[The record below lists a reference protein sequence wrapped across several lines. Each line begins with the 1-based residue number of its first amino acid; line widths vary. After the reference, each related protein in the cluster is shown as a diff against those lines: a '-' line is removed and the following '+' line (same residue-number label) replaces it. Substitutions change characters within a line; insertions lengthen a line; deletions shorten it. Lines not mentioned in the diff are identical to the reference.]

1 MVIDSYRTQLSTYES
16 RSEQRNNLDI
26 TNKII
31 NVKSITMKR
40 TLLSLVAVLMVAN
53 VFAIDLKQQVKEL
66 KSMLLQT
73 PGVSAAA
80 IDENDKVELNYK
92 SEYFYFTV
100 NYFNNTSLSKGL
112 EVTLNA
118 NNYKIPDGKYSIAD
132 LQSVALYV
140 NRTFHGVKVNID
152 EKNKRVTFQ
161 EEFYAKDI
169 NSLSTDVLAY
179 YLSTITKARKA
190 YADSIKKVK
199 QVPPAPVAVAPAP
212 ADSSDT
218 IVVPKDDISE
228 LQLGAIVCQGV
239 DAHNKKVLDAN
250 QFTKES
256 LKYINFIVNLTG
268 PKVANYTLNVKIVS
282 PKNKLMVQEDGAD
295 YSFST
300 PINVKK
306 KDKEAQYTT
315 ASFGSMKKKI
325 WEPGQYTVF
334 FYEGNNLLGEYKFE
348 VKK

>member
-1 MVIDSYRTQLSTYES
+1 
-16 RSEQRNNLDI
+16 
-26 TNKII
+26 
-31 NVKSITMKR
+31 MKR

-73 PGVSAAA
+73 PGVSAAE
-80 IDENDKVELNYK
+80 IGENDKVELNYK
-92 SEYFYFTV
+92 DGYFYFTV
-100 NYFNNTSLSKGL
+100 NYINNTSLTKGF

-118 NNYKIPDGKYSIAD
+118 NNYKIPEGKYSMAD

-199 QVPPAPVAVAPAP
+199 QTPPAPVAVAPA
-212 ADSSDT
+212 DSSDT
-218 IVVPKDDISE
+218 IIVPKDNISE

-239 DAHNKKVLDAN
+239 DAHNKKVLDTN

-256 LKYINFIVNLTG
+256 LKYVNFIVNLTG

>member
-1 MVIDSYRTQLSTYES
+1 
-16 RSEQRNNLDI
+16 
-26 TNKII
+26 
-31 NVKSITMKR
+31 MKR

-190 YADSIKKVK
+190 YADSIEKVK
-199 QVPPAPVAVAPAP
+199 QTPPAPAPVAVAP

-256 LKYINFIVNLTG
+256 LKYVNFIVNLTG
-268 PKVANYTLNVKIVS
+268 PKVANYTINVKIVS

-300 PINVKK
+300 PIKVQK

-348 VKK
+348 VNK

>member
-1 MVIDSYRTQLSTYES
+1 
-16 RSEQRNNLDI
+16 
-26 TNKII
+26 
-31 NVKSITMKR
+31 MKR

-199 QVPPAPVAVAPAP
+199 QTPPAPAPVAVAP

-218 IVVPKDDISE
+218 IVVPKDNISE

-239 DAHNKKVLDAN
+239 DAHNKKVLDTN

-256 LKYINFIVNLTG
+256 LKYVNFIVNLTG
-268 PKVANYTLNVKIVS
+268 PKVANYTINVKIVS

-300 PINVKK
+300 PIKVQK

>member
-1 MVIDSYRTQLSTYES
+1 
-16 RSEQRNNLDI
+16 
-26 TNKII
+26 
-31 NVKSITMKR
+31 MKR

-199 QVPPAPVAVAPAP
+199 QTPPAPAPVAVAPA
-212 ADSSDT
+212 DSSDT
-218 IVVPKDDISE
+218 ILVPKDNISE

-239 DAHNKKVLDAN
+239 DAHNKKVLDTN

-256 LKYINFIVNLTG
+256 LKYVNFIVNLTG

-282 PKNKLMVQEDGAD
+282 PKMKLMVQEDGAD

-325 WEPGQYTVF
+325 WEPGLYTVF

>member
-1 MVIDSYRTQLSTYES
+1 
-16 RSEQRNNLDI
+16 
-26 TNKII
+26 
-31 NVKSITMKR
+31 MKR

-73 PGVSAAA
+73 PGVTAVE
-80 IDENDKVELNYK
+80 IGENDKVELNYK
-92 SEYFYFTV
+92 ADYFYFTV
-100 NYFNNTSLSKGL
+100 NYVNNTSLSKGL

-132 LQSVALYV
+132 LHSVALYV

-169 NSLSTDVLAY
+169 NSLSTDVLAC

-199 QVPPAPVAVAPAP
+199 PAPPVAVAPAP

-218 IVVPKDDISE
+218 IVIPKDNISE
-228 LQLGAIVCQGV
+228 LQLGSIICQGV

-256 LKYINFIVNLTG
+256 LKYVNFIVNLTG

-282 PKNKLMVQEDGAD
+282 PKNKLMVQEDGAN

-300 PINVKK
+300 PISVKK

-315 ASFGSMKKKI
+315 VSFGSMKKKI
-325 WEPGQYTVF
+325 WEPGRYTVF

-348 VKK
+348 VNK

>member
-1 MVIDSYRTQLSTYES
+1 
-16 RSEQRNNLDI
+16 
-26 TNKII
+26 
-31 NVKSITMKR
+31 MKR

-92 SEYFYFTV
+92 DGYFYFTV
-100 NYFNNTSLSKGL
+100 NYINNTSLTKGL

-118 NNYKIPDGKYSIAD
+118 NNYKIPEGKYSMAD

-199 QVPPAPVAVAPAP
+199 QTPPAPVAVAP

-256 LKYINFIVNLTG
+256 LKYVNFIVNLTG

>member
-199 QVPPAPVAVAPAP
+199 QTPPAPVAVAPA
-212 ADSSDT
+212 DSSDT
-218 IVVPKDDISE
+218 IIVPKDNISE

-239 DAHNKKVLDAN
+239 DAHNKKVLDTN

-256 LKYINFIVNLTG
+256 LKYVNFIVNLTG

>member
-1 MVIDSYRTQLSTYES
+1 
-16 RSEQRNNLDI
+16 
-26 TNKII
+26 
-31 NVKSITMKR
+31 MKR

-199 QVPPAPVAVAPAP
+199 QTPPAPAPVAVAP

-218 IVVPKDDISE
+218 IVVPKDNISE

-239 DAHNKKVLDAN
+239 DAHNKKVLDTN

-256 LKYINFIVNLTG
+256 LKYVNFIVNLTG

>member
-1 MVIDSYRTQLSTYES
+1 
-16 RSEQRNNLDI
+16 
-26 TNKII
+26 
-31 NVKSITMKR
+31 MKR

-199 QVPPAPVAVAPAP
+199 QTPPAPAPVAVAPA
-212 ADSSDT
+212 DSSDT
-218 IVVPKDDISE
+218 IIVPKDNISE

-239 DAHNKKVLDAN
+239 DAHNKKVLDTN

-256 LKYINFIVNLTG
+256 LKYVNFIVNLTG

>member
-1 MVIDSYRTQLSTYES
+1 
-16 RSEQRNNLDI
+16 
-26 TNKII
+26 
-31 NVKSITMKR
+31 MKR
-40 TLLSLVAVLMVAN
+40 TFLSLVAVLMVAN

-73 PGVSAAA
+73 PGVTAVE
-80 IDENDKVELNYK
+80 IGENDKVELNYK
-92 SEYFYFTV
+92 SDYFYFTV

-132 LQSVALYV
+132 LHSVALYV
-140 NRTFHGVKVNID
+140 NRTFHSVKVNID

-199 QVPPAPVAVAPAP
+199 PVPPVAVAP

-218 IVVPKDDISE
+218 IVIPKDNISE
-228 LQLGAIVCQGV
+228 LQLGSIICQGV

-256 LKYINFIVNLTG
+256 LKYVNFIVNLTG

-282 PKNKLMVQEDGAD
+282 PKNKLMVQEDGAN

-300 PINVKK
+300 PISVKK
-306 KDKEAQYTT
+306 KEKEAQYTT
-315 ASFGSMKKKI
+315 VSFGSMKKKI
-325 WEPGQYTVF
+325 WEPGRYTVF
-334 FYEGNNLLGEYKFE
+334 FYEGNNLLGEFKFE
-348 VKK
+348 VNK

>member
-1 MVIDSYRTQLSTYES
+1 
-16 RSEQRNNLDI
+16 
-26 TNKII
+26 
-31 NVKSITMKR
+31 MKR

-73 PGVSAAA
+73 PGVTAVE
-80 IDENDKVELNYK
+80 IGENDKVELNYR
-92 SEYFYFTV
+92 SDYFYFTV
-100 NYFNNTSLSKGL
+100 NYVNNTSLSKGL

-132 LQSVALYV
+132 LHSVALYV

-169 NSLSTDVLAY
+169 NSLSTDVLAC

-199 QVPPAPVAVAPAP
+199 PVPPAPVAVAPA
-212 ADSSDT
+212 DSSDT
-218 IVVPKDDISE
+218 IVIPKDNISE
-228 LQLGAIVCQGV
+228 LQLGSIICQGV
-239 DAHNKKVLDAN
+239 DAHNKKVLEAN

-256 LKYINFIVNLTG
+256 LKYVNFIVNLTG

-282 PKNKLMVQEDGAD
+282 PKNKLMVQEDGAN

-300 PINVKK
+300 PISVKK
-306 KDKEAQYTT
+306 KEKEAQYTT
-315 ASFGSMKKKI
+315 VSFGSMKKKI
-325 WEPGQYTVF
+325 WEPGRYTVF

-348 VKK
+348 VNK

>member
-1 MVIDSYRTQLSTYES
+1 
-16 RSEQRNNLDI
+16 
-26 TNKII
+26 
-31 NVKSITMKR
+31 MKR

-161 EEFYAKDI
+161 EEFYANDI

-199 QVPPAPVAVAPAP
+199 QTPPAPAPVAVAP

-218 IVVPKDDISE
+218 IVVPKDNISE

-239 DAHNKKVLDAN
+239 DAHNKKVLDTN

-256 LKYINFIVNLTG
+256 LKYVNFIVNLTG

-300 PINVKK
+300 TIKVQK

-315 ASFGSMKKKI
+315 ASSGSMKKKI
-325 WEPGQYTVF
+325 WEPGLYTVF

-348 VKK
+348 VNK

>member
-1 MVIDSYRTQLSTYES
+1 
-16 RSEQRNNLDI
+16 
-26 TNKII
+26 
-31 NVKSITMKR
+31 MKR

-118 NNYKIPDGKYSIAD
+118 NNYKIPDGKYSIED

-199 QVPPAPVAVAPAP
+199 QTPPAPVAVAPA
-212 ADSSDT
+212 DSSDT
-218 IVVPKDDISE
+218 IIVPKDNISE

-268 PKVANYTLNVKIVS
+268 PKVANYTINVKIVS
-282 PKNKLMVQEDGAD
+282 PKKKLMVQEDGAD

-300 PINVKK
+300 PIKVQK

-325 WEPGQYTVF
+325 WEPGHYTVF

>member
-1 MVIDSYRTQLSTYES
+1 
-16 RSEQRNNLDI
+16 
-26 TNKII
+26 
-31 NVKSITMKR
+31 MKR

-100 NYFNNTSLSKGL
+100 NYFNNTSISKGL

-169 NSLSTDVLAY
+169 NSLSTDVLAC

-199 QVPPAPVAVAPAP
+199 QTPPAPAPVAVAP

-218 IVVPKDDISE
+218 IVVPKDNISE

-239 DAHNKKVLDAN
+239 DAHNKKVLDTN

-256 LKYINFIVNLTG
+256 LKYVNFIVNLTG

>member
-1 MVIDSYRTQLSTYES
+1 
-16 RSEQRNNLDI
+16 
-26 TNKII
+26 
-31 NVKSITMKR
+31 MKR

-199 QVPPAPVAVAPAP
+199 QTPPAPAPVAVAP

-218 IVVPKDDISE
+218 IVVPKDNISE

-268 PKVANYTLNVKIVS
+268 PKVANYTINVKIIS
-282 PKNKLMVQEDGAD
+282 PKKKLMVQEDGAD

-300 PINVKK
+300 PIKVQK

>member
-1 MVIDSYRTQLSTYES
+1 
-16 RSEQRNNLDI
+16 
-26 TNKII
+26 
-31 NVKSITMKR
+31 MKR

-199 QVPPAPVAVAPAP
+199 QTPPAPAPVAVAPA
-212 ADSSDT
+212 DSSDT
-218 IVVPKDDISE
+218 IIVPKDNISE

-239 DAHNKKVLDAN
+239 DAHNKKVLDTN

-256 LKYINFIVNLTG
+256 LKYVNFIVNLTG

-282 PKNKLMVQEDGAD
+282 PKMKLMVQEDGAD

>member
-1 MVIDSYRTQLSTYES
+1 
-16 RSEQRNNLDI
+16 
-26 TNKII
+26 
-31 NVKSITMKR
+31 MKR

-199 QVPPAPVAVAPAP
+199 QTPPAPAPVAVAPA
-212 ADSSDT
+212 DSSDT
-218 IVVPKDDISE
+218 ILVPKDNISE

-239 DAHNKKVLDAN
+239 DAHNKKVLDTN

-256 LKYINFIVNLTG
+256 LKYVNFIVNLTG
-268 PKVANYTLNVKIVS
+268 PKVANYTINVKIVS

-300 PINVKK
+300 PIKVQK

>member
-1 MVIDSYRTQLSTYES
+1 
-16 RSEQRNNLDI
+16 
-26 TNKII
+26 
-31 NVKSITMKR
+31 MKR

-199 QVPPAPVAVAPAP
+199 QTPPAPAPVAVAP

-218 IVVPKDDISE
+218 IVVPKDNISE

-239 DAHNKKVLDAN
+239 DAHNKKVLDTN

-256 LKYINFIVNLTG
+256 LKYVNFIVNLTG

-282 PKNKLMVQEDGAD
+282 PKMKLMVQEDGAD

>member
-1 MVIDSYRTQLSTYES
+1 
-16 RSEQRNNLDI
+16 
-26 TNKII
+26 
-31 NVKSITMKR
+31 MKR

-199 QVPPAPVAVAPAP
+199 QTPPAPAPVAVAPA
-212 ADSSDT
+212 DSSDT
-218 IVVPKDDISE
+218 IIVPKDNISE

-239 DAHNKKVLDAN
+239 DAHNKKVLDTN

-256 LKYINFIVNLTG
+256 LKYVNFIVNLTG
-268 PKVANYTLNVKIVS
+268 PKVANYTINVKIVS
-282 PKNKLMVQEDGAD
+282 PKKKLMVQEDGAD

-300 PINVKK
+300 PIKVQK

-334 FYEGNNLLGEYKFE
+334 FYEGNNMLGEYKFE

>member
-1 MVIDSYRTQLSTYES
+1 
-16 RSEQRNNLDI
+16 
-26 TNKII
+26 
-31 NVKSITMKR
+31 MKR

-199 QVPPAPVAVAPAP
+199 QTPPAPAPVAVAPA
-212 ADSSDT
+212 DSSDT
-218 IVVPKDDISE
+218 IIVPKDNISE

-239 DAHNKKVLDAN
+239 DAHNKKVLDTN

-256 LKYINFIVNLTG
+256 LKYVNFIVNLTG
-268 PKVANYTLNVKIVS
+268 PKVANYTINVKIVS

>member
-1 MVIDSYRTQLSTYES
+1 
-16 RSEQRNNLDI
+16 
-26 TNKII
+26 
-31 NVKSITMKR
+31 MKR

-100 NYFNNTSLSKGL
+100 NYFNNTSLTKGL

-199 QVPPAPVAVAPAP
+199 QTPPAPAPVAVAP

-218 IVVPKDDISE
+218 IVVPKDNISE

-239 DAHNKKVLDAN
+239 DAHNKKVLDTN

-256 LKYINFIVNLTG
+256 LKYVNFIVNLTG
-268 PKVANYTLNVKIVS
+268 PKVANYTINVKIVS

-300 PINVKK
+300 PIKVQK

>member
-1 MVIDSYRTQLSTYES
+1 
-16 RSEQRNNLDI
+16 
-26 TNKII
+26 
-31 NVKSITMKR
+31 MKR

-73 PGVSAAA
+73 PGVTAVE
-80 IDENDKVELNYK
+80 IGENDKVELNYK
-92 SEYFYFTV
+92 ADYFYFTV
-100 NYFNNTSLSKGL
+100 NYVNNTSLSKGL

-132 LQSVALYV
+132 LHSVALYV

-169 NSLSTDVLAY
+169 NSLSTDVLAC

-199 QVPPAPVAVAPAP
+199 PAPPVAVAPAP

-218 IVVPKDDISE
+218 IVIPKDNISE
-228 LQLGAIVCQGV
+228 LQLGSIICQGV

-256 LKYINFIVNLTG
+256 LKYVNFIVNLTG

-282 PKNKLMVQEDGAD
+282 PKNKLMVQEDGAN

-300 PINVKK
+300 PISVKK

-315 ASFGSMKKKI
+315 VSFGSMKKKI
-325 WEPGQYTVF
+325 WEPGRYTVF
-334 FYEGNNLLGEYKFE
+334 FYEGNNLLGEFKFE
-348 VKK
+348 VNK

>member
-1 MVIDSYRTQLSTYES
+1 
-16 RSEQRNNLDI
+16 
-26 TNKII
+26 
-31 NVKSITMKR
+31 MKR

-199 QVPPAPVAVAPAP
+199 QTPPAPAPVAVAP

-218 IVVPKDDISE
+218 IVVPKDNISE

-239 DAHNKKVLDAN
+239 DAHNKKVLDTN

-256 LKYINFIVNLTG
+256 LKYVNFIVNLTG
-268 PKVANYTLNVKIVS
+268 PKVANYTINVKIVS
-282 PKNKLMVQEDGAD
+282 PKKKLMVQEDGAD

>member
-1 MVIDSYRTQLSTYES
+1 
-16 RSEQRNNLDI
+16 
-26 TNKII
+26 
-31 NVKSITMKR
+31 MKR

-199 QVPPAPVAVAPAP
+199 QTPPAPAPVAVAPA
-212 ADSSDT
+212 DSSDT
-218 IVVPKDDISE
+218 IIVPKDNISE

-256 LKYINFIVNLTG
+256 LKYVNFIVNLTG

-300 PINVKK
+300 PIKVQK

>member
-16 RSEQRNNLDI
+16 RSVQRNNLDI

-199 QVPPAPVAVAPAP
+199 QTPPAPAPVAVAPA
-212 ADSSDT
+212 DSSDT
-218 IVVPKDDISE
+218 ILVPKDNISE

-239 DAHNKKVLDAN
+239 DAHNKKVLDTN

-256 LKYINFIVNLTG
+256 LKYVNFIVNLTG

-282 PKNKLMVQEDGAD
+282 PKMKLMVQEDGAD

-300 PINVKK
+300 PIKVQK

-325 WEPGQYTVF
+325 WEPGLYTVF

>member
-1 MVIDSYRTQLSTYES
+1 
-16 RSEQRNNLDI
+16 
-26 TNKII
+26 
-31 NVKSITMKR
+31 MKR

-73 PGVSAAA
+73 HGVSAAE
-80 IDENDKVELNYK
+80 IGENDKVELNYNDG
-92 SEYFYFTV
+92 YFYFTV
-100 NYFNNTSLSKGL
+100 NYINNTSLSKGL

-161 EEFYAKDI
+161 EEFYVKDI
-169 NSLSTDVLAY
+169 NNLSTDVLAC

-199 QVPPAPVAVAPAP
+199 QVPPAPVAVAPA
-212 ADSSDT
+212 DSSDT
-218 IVVPKDDISE
+218 IVVPKDNISE

-239 DAHNKKVLDAN
+239 DAHKKKVLDAN
-250 QFTKES
+250 QFTKEN
-256 LKYINFIVNLTG
+256 LKYVNFIVNLTG

-300 PINVKK
+300 PIKVQK

-315 ASFGSMKKKI
+315 APFGSMKKKI
-325 WEPGQYTVF
+325 WEPGLYTVF
-334 FYEGNNLLGEYKFE
+334 FYEGNNMLGEYKFE

>member
-1 MVIDSYRTQLSTYES
+1 
-16 RSEQRNNLDI
+16 
-26 TNKII
+26 
-31 NVKSITMKR
+31 MKR

-199 QVPPAPVAVAPAP
+199 QTPPAPAPVAVAP

-218 IVVPKDDISE
+218 IVVPKDNISE

-268 PKVANYTLNVKIVS
+268 PKVANYTINVKIVS

-300 PINVKK
+300 PIKVQK

>member
-1 MVIDSYRTQLSTYES
+1 
-16 RSEQRNNLDI
+16 
-26 TNKII
+26 
-31 NVKSITMKR
+31 MKR

-199 QVPPAPVAVAPAP
+199 QTPPAPAPVAVAPA
-212 ADSSDT
+212 DSSDT
-218 IVVPKDDISE
+218 IIVPKDNISE

-239 DAHNKKVLDAN
+239 DAHNKKVLDTN

-256 LKYINFIVNLTG
+256 LKYVNFIVNLTG

-282 PKNKLMVQEDGAD
+282 PKMKLMVQEDGAD

-325 WEPGQYTVF
+325 WEPGLYTVF

>member
-1 MVIDSYRTQLSTYES
+1 
-16 RSEQRNNLDI
+16 
-26 TNKII
+26 
-31 NVKSITMKR
+31 MKR

-73 PGVSAAA
+73 PGVTAVE
-80 IDENDKVELNYK
+80 IGENDKVELNYR
-92 SEYFYFTV
+92 SDYFYFTV
-100 NYFNNTSLSKGL
+100 NYVNNTSLSKGL

-132 LQSVALYV
+132 LHSVALYV

-169 NSLSTDVLAY
+169 NSLSTDVLAC

-199 QVPPAPVAVAPAP
+199 PVPPVAVAP

-218 IVVPKDDISE
+218 IVIPKDNISE
-228 LQLGAIVCQGV
+228 LQLGTIICQGV

-256 LKYINFIVNLTG
+256 LKYVNFIVNLTG
-268 PKVANYTLNVKIVS
+268 PKVADYTLNVKIVS
-282 PKNKLMVQEDGAD
+282 PKNKLMVQEDGAN
-295 YSFST
+295 YSLST
-300 PINVKK
+300 PISVKK
-306 KDKEAQYTT
+306 KEKEAQYTT
-315 ASFGSMKKKI
+315 VSFGSMKKKI
-325 WEPGQYTVF
+325 WEPGRYTVF
-334 FYEGNNLLGEYKFE
+334 FYEGNNLLGEFKFE
-348 VKK
+348 VNK

>member
-1 MVIDSYRTQLSTYES
+1 
-16 RSEQRNNLDI
+16 
-26 TNKII
+26 
-31 NVKSITMKR
+31 MKR

-169 NSLSTDVLAY
+169 NSLSTDVLAC

-199 QVPPAPVAVAPAP
+199 QTPPAPAPVAVAP

-256 LKYINFIVNLTG
+256 LKYVNFIVNLTG

>member
-1 MVIDSYRTQLSTYES
+1 
-16 RSEQRNNLDI
+16 
-26 TNKII
+26 
-31 NVKSITMKR
+31 MKR

-199 QVPPAPVAVAPAP
+199 QTPPAPAPVAVAP

-218 IVVPKDDISE
+218 IVVPKDNISE

-239 DAHNKKVLDAN
+239 DAHNKKVLDTN

>member
-1 MVIDSYRTQLSTYES
+1 
-16 RSEQRNNLDI
+16 
-26 TNKII
+26 
-31 NVKSITMKR
+31 MKR

-73 PGVSAAA
+73 PGVSAAE
-80 IDENDKVELNYK
+80 IGENDKVELNYK
-92 SEYFYFTV
+92 DGYFYFTV
-100 NYFNNTSLSKGL
+100 NYINNTSLTKGL

-118 NNYKIPDGKYSIAD
+118 NNYKIPEGKYSMAD

-199 QVPPAPVAVAPAP
+199 QTPPAPVAVAPA
-212 ADSSDT
+212 DSSDT
-218 IVVPKDDISE
+218 ILVPKDNISE

-256 LKYINFIVNLTG
+256 LKYVNFIVNLTG

>member
-1 MVIDSYRTQLSTYES
+1 
-16 RSEQRNNLDI
+16 
-26 TNKII
+26 
-31 NVKSITMKR
+31 MKR

-199 QVPPAPVAVAPAP
+199 QTPPAPVAVAPA
-212 ADSSDT
+212 DSSDT
-218 IVVPKDDISE
+218 IIVPKDNISE

-239 DAHNKKVLDAN
+239 DAHNKKVLDTN

-256 LKYINFIVNLTG
+256 LKYVNFIVNLTG

>member
-1 MVIDSYRTQLSTYES
+1 
-16 RSEQRNNLDI
+16 
-26 TNKII
+26 
-31 NVKSITMKR
+31 MKR

-199 QVPPAPVAVAPAP
+199 KTPPAPAPVAVAP

-218 IVVPKDDISE
+218 IVVPKDNISE

-239 DAHNKKVLDAN
+239 DAHNKKVLDTN

-256 LKYINFIVNLTG
+256 LKYVNFIVNLTG

-315 ASFGSMKKKI
+315 VSFGSMKKKI
-325 WEPGQYTVF
+325 WEPGLYTVF

>member
-1 MVIDSYRTQLSTYES
+1 
-16 RSEQRNNLDI
+16 
-26 TNKII
+26 
-31 NVKSITMKR
+31 MKR

-73 PGVSAAA
+73 PGVTAVE
-80 IDENDKVELNYK
+80 IGENDKVELNYK
-92 SEYFYFTV
+92 SDYFYFTV

-132 LQSVALYV
+132 LHSVALYV

-169 NSLSTDVLAY
+169 NSLSTDVLAC

-199 QVPPAPVAVAPAP
+199 PVPPAPVAVAPA
-212 ADSSDT
+212 DSSDT
-218 IVVPKDDISE
+218 IVIPKDNISE
-228 LQLGAIVCQGV
+228 LQLGTIICQGV

-256 LKYINFIVNLTG
+256 LKYVNFIVNLTG

-282 PKNKLMVQEDGAD
+282 PKNKLMVQEDGAN

-300 PINVKK
+300 PISVKK
-306 KDKEAQYTT
+306 KEKEAQYTT
-315 ASFGSMKKKI
+315 VSFGSMKKKI
-325 WEPGQYTVF
+325 WEPGRYTVF
-334 FYEGNNLLGEYKFE
+334 FYEGNNLLGEFKFE
-348 VKK
+348 VNK

>member
-1 MVIDSYRTQLSTYES
+1 
-16 RSEQRNNLDI
+16 
-26 TNKII
+26 
-31 NVKSITMKR
+31 MKR

-169 NSLSTDVLAY
+169 NSLSTDVLAC

-199 QVPPAPVAVAPAP
+199 QTPPAPAPVAVAPA
-212 ADSSDT
+212 DSSDT
-218 IVVPKDDISE
+218 ILVPKDNISE

-239 DAHNKKVLDAN
+239 DAHNKKVLDTN

-256 LKYINFIVNLTG
+256 LKYVNFIVNLTG
-268 PKVANYTLNVKIVS
+268 PKVANYTINVKIVS

-300 PINVKK
+300 PIKVQK

>member
-1 MVIDSYRTQLSTYES
+1 
-16 RSEQRNNLDI
+16 
-26 TNKII
+26 
-31 NVKSITMKR
+31 MKR

-73 PGVSAAA
+73 HGVSAAE
-80 IDENDKVELNYK
+80 IGENDKVELNYNDG
-92 SEYFYFTV
+92 YFYFTV
-100 NYFNNTSLSKGL
+100 NYINNTSLSKGI

-161 EEFYAKDI
+161 EEFYVKDI
-169 NSLSTDVLAY
+169 NSLSTDVLAC

-199 QVPPAPVAVAPAP
+199 QTPPAPVAVAP

-218 IVVPKDDISE
+218 IVVPKDNISE

-268 PKVANYTLNVKIVS
+268 PKVANYTINVKIVS

-300 PINVKK
+300 PIKVQK

-325 WEPGQYTVF
+325 WEPGLYTVF
-334 FYEGNNLLGEYKFE
+334 FYEGNNMLGEYKFE

>member
-1 MVIDSYRTQLSTYES
+1 
-16 RSEQRNNLDI
+16 
-26 TNKII
+26 
-31 NVKSITMKR
+31 MKR

-199 QVPPAPVAVAPAP
+199 QTPPAPAPVAVAP

-218 IVVPKDDISE
+218 IVVPKDNISE

-239 DAHNKKVLDAN
+239 DAHNKKVLDTN

-256 LKYINFIVNLTG
+256 LKYVNFIVNLTG
-268 PKVANYTLNVKIVS
+268 PKVANYTINVKIVS

-300 PINVKK
+300 PIKVQK

-325 WEPGQYTVF
+325 WEPGLYTVF

>member
-1 MVIDSYRTQLSTYES
+1 
-16 RSEQRNNLDI
+16 
-26 TNKII
+26 
-31 NVKSITMKR
+31 MKR

-73 PGVSAAA
+73 PGVTAVE
-80 IDENDKVELNYK
+80 IGENDKVELNYK
-92 SEYFYFTV
+92 ADYFYFTV
-100 NYFNNTSLSKGL
+100 NYVNNTSLSKGL

-132 LQSVALYV
+132 LHSVALYV

-169 NSLSTDVLAY
+169 NSLSTDVLAC

-199 QVPPAPVAVAPAP
+199 PAPPVAVAPAP

-218 IVVPKDDISE
+218 IVIPKDNISE
-228 LQLGAIVCQGV
+228 LQLGSIICQGV

-256 LKYINFIVNLTG
+256 LKYVNFIVNLTG

-282 PKNKLMVQEDGAD
+282 PKMKLMVQEDGAD

-300 PINVKK
+300 PISVKK

-315 ASFGSMKKKI
+315 VSFGSMKKKI